1 MTRILTIFKNDENL
15 CLPKKMTQTSDN
27 SKNKILL
34 HLKPEKLDEH
44 PPDLALTR
52 IGAPGSAITHVKLIT
67 AIPVFLLFFSFQFG
81 IPLQ

>member
-1 MTRILTIFKNDENL
+1 MTK
-15 CLPKKMTQTSDN
+15 TSDN

-44 PPDLALTR
+44 PCLKFDMCPPPDLALTR

-67 AIPVFLLFFSFQFG
+67 AIPVFFIIFL
-81 IPLQ
+81 IPVWNTFAVV

>member
-1 MTRILTIFKNDENL
+1 MTK
-15 CLPKKMTQTSDN
+15 TSDN

-44 PPDLALTR
+44 PCLKFDMCPPDLALTR

-67 AIPVFLLFFSFQFG
+67 ATLVFFIIFLIPVWNTFAVV
-81 IPLQ
+81 